1 MSQKVTLIR
10 RRVIEEKV
18 EATIS
23 TADPEDAVAV
33 CHHLLA
39 GDQLEWQYDRTLETS
54 DERVVVKSNEVND
67 GKNNR

>member
-10 RRVIEEKV
+10 QRTIEEKV

-23 TADPEDAVAV
+23 TADPDDAIAV

-39 GDQLEWQYDRTLETS
+39 GDQLEWEYNRTLETS
-54 DERVVVKSNEVND
+54 EEKVVVNPT
-67 GKNNR
+67 R